1 MRAQPAQV
9 DVPVLWCD
17 GGSRGNPGQAAVAFV
32 LEDGG
37 AVLVQGAQAIG
48 VATAALAEYQAVLA
62 GLRAAAEAAVDSI
75 EVRTDSRL
83 LVAHMRG
90 DAPVRSEQI
99 ARVAEEIRAL
109 TPGFALLRY
118 RWVPE
123 AENGAAHTLVQQA
136 LRIR

>member
-1 MRAQPAQV
+1 V
-9 DVPVLWCD
+9 
-17 GGSRGNPGQAAVAFV
+17 
-32 LEDGG
+32 E
-37 AVLVQGAQAIG
+37 
-48 VATAALAEYQAVLA
+48 
-62 GLRAAAEAAVDSI
+62 SI

-99 ARVAEEIRAL
+99 ALVADQIRAL
-109 TPGFALLRY
+109 TPRFALLRY

-123 AENGAAHTLVQQA
+123 TENGAAHSLVQQA

>member
-1 MRAQPAQV
+1 MRAQPAQA
-9 DVPVLWCD
+9 DIPVLWCD
-17 GGSRGNPGQAAVAFV
+17 GGSRGNPGQAAVGFV

-37 AVLVQGAQAIG
+37 VAVVQGSQPIG
-48 VATAALAEYQAVLA
+48 VATAALAEYRAVLA
-62 GLRAAAEAAVDSI
+62 GLLAAVDAAVDSL

-83 LVAHMRG
+83 LVAHMHG

-99 ARVAEEIRAL
+99 ALVADQIRAL
-109 TPGFALLRY
+109 GPRFALLRY

-136 LRIR
+136 LQIR